1 MSATSRGCTTS
12 PAVVSTASTRPAAAT
27 GRQRR
32 EGSVPVGKSRNMN
45 ATVKTTAG
53 KLHSAS
59 VPTCFAAGSDPGNV
73 ASPSTA
79 YTEAIARNACAAP
92 AASMIQPMT
101 LPARRTMSAP
111 SVA

>member
-1 MSATSRGCTTS
+1 MVRAASA
-12 PAVVSTASTRPAAAT
+12 RPAAAT

-32 EGSVPVGKSRNMN
+32 DGSIPAGKSRNMN

-59 VPTCFAAGSDPGNV
+59 VPTCLAAGSDPGNV
-73 ASPSTA
+73 LSPISA
-79 YTEAIARNACAAP
+79 YTDAIARNAWAAP
-92 AASMIQPMT
+92 APSMIQPMT
-101 LPARRTMSAP
+101 LPARWTMRAP

>member
-1 MSATSRGCTTS
+1 
-12 PAVVSTASTRPAAAT
+12 
-27 GRQRR
+27 
-32 EGSVPVGKSRNMN
+32 MN
-45 ATVKTTAG
+45 ATVKTTTG

-73 ASPSTA
+73 AIPSTA

-92 AASMIQPMT
+92 APSIIQPMT
-101 LPARRTMSAP
+101 LPARWTMSAP